1 MSNQKSTPL
10 TQIHTDNGAKMV
22 PFAGYKMPIWYS
34 SIQQE
39 HLAVR
44 KKTGIFDVSH
54 MGLLIL
60 SGEGVDDWFQTLSC
74 NSVAT
79 ARKGKMVYSM
89 MLNNDGGILDDI
101 MFGCADDN
109 ITLIVNASNKAKIL
123 EWMSKTQPA
132 SIKVDDINDTHG
144 LIAIQGPEA
153 AVKLTKILNKDF
165 TEFSRFS
172 IQHDEING
180 KNVTIM
186 RTGYTGEDGFEIMA
200 DAETIQYVWTQCVEN
215 DIEPCGLGARDTLRI
230 EAGLPLYG
238 QDLSESITPLMTR
251 YQWVL
256 KWDKDFAGKAALE
269 AQKESNDWTTVGIEM
284 IDRVIPRTGYAIEE
298 GGEITSGTMSPLLEK
313 PIAMARVK
321 TDSAE
326 PGTKLHI
333 DVRGKRHDAVVVE
346 LPFI

>member
-1 MSNQKSTPL
+1 MSNHTPL
-10 TQIHTDNGAKMV
+10 TQLHIDNGAKMV
-22 PFAGYKMPIWYS
+22 PFAGYSMPIWYS

-44 KKTGIFDVSH
+44 KKAGIFDVSH

-60 SGEGVDDWFQTLSC
+60 SGVGVDDWFQTLSC

-89 MLNNDGGILDDI
+89 MLNHEGGILDDI
-101 MFGCADDN
+101 MFGCADDT
-109 ITLIVNASNKAKIL
+109 ITLIVNASNKTKIVD
-123 EWMSKTQPA
+123 WMKETQPETVT
-132 SIKVDDINDTHG
+132 ITDLNPTHG

-153 AVKLTKILNKDF
+153 AVKLTKILDK
-165 TEFSRFS
+165 EFIEYSRFS
-172 IQHDEING
+172 IQNDTVNG
-180 KNVTIM
+180 HAVTIM
-186 RTGYTGEDGFEIMA
+186 RTGYTGEDGFEIL
-200 DAETIQYVWTQCVEN
+200 AEANAIQEIWTLAVKHG
-215 DIEPCGLGARDTLRI
+215 IEPCGLGARDTLRI

-256 KWDKDFAGKAALE
+256 KWDKNFSGKAALE
-269 AQKESNDWTTVGIEM
+269 AQKDSNEWTTVGIEM
-284 IDRVIPRTGYAIEE
+284 MDRVIPRTGYAVAE
-298 GGEITSGTMSPLLEK
+298 GGEVTSGTMSPLLEK

-321 TDSAE
+321 TAYSE
-326 PGTKLHI
+326 PGTTLHI
-333 DVRGKRHDAVVVE
+333 DIRGKKHDAVVVE

>member
-1 MSNQKSTPL
+1 MSNQTPL
-10 TQIHTDNGAKMV
+10 TQIHTENGAKMV
-22 PFAGYKMPIWYS
+22 PFSGYKMPIWYS

-44 KKTGIFDVSH
+44 KKAGIFDVSH

-60 SGEGVDDWFQTLSC
+60 SGEGVDNWFQTLSC
-74 NSVAT
+74 NSVTT

-89 MLNNDGGILDDI
+89 MLNNEGGILDDI
-101 MFGCADDN
+101 MFGCADEN

-123 EWMSKTQPA
+123 DWMSKTQPE
-132 SIKVDDINDTHG
+132 SIKIDDLNATHG

-153 AVKLTKILNKDF
+153 AVKLTEILNKDF

-172 IQHDEING
+172 IQHDAING
-180 KNVTIM
+180 HNVTIM

-200 DAETIQYVWTQCVEN
+200 PASAIQEIWNLCVEN
-215 DIEPCGLGARDTLRI
+215 GIEPCGLGARDTLRI

-269 AQKESNDWTTVGIEM
+269 SQKESNEWTTVGIEM
-284 IDRVIPRTGYAIEE
+284 LDRVIPRTGYQVEE
-298 GGEITSGTMSPLLEK
+298 GGEVTSGTMSPLLEK

-321 TDSAE
+321 TTCSE
-326 PGTKLHI
+326 PGTKLLI
-333 DVRGKRHDAVVVE
+333 DVRGKKHEAVVVD